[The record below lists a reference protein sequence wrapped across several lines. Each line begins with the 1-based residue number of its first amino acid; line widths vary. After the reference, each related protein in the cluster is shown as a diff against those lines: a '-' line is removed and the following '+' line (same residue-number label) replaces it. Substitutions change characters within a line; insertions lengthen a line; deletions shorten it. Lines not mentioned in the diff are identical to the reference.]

1 MNKKDIREAAS
12 ILPLIENYLKEQF
25 SQNAP
30 DKLWENN
37 FIKRQ
42 IEKRKQGEPF
52 TLQDHIRAM
61 VYSMLSSAAAWN
73 RVASETNERGEII
86 KIDTIFF
93 DYDVDKLK
101 TASPEQLCEK
111 IRQIKCRTPYI
122 RNKMKA
128 LLENINQF
136 VSWEQKYGSIDTY
149 YKKLIEID
157 RSMKTLISL
166 LSAAESIAKL
176 EQMYVALV
184 CEYLRNIGYD
194 IPKPDRHIRRILGSD
209 YLAFSNKKDVPAFE
223 AFDLIMKLAE
233 LTGKSPAEADYILW
247 AYCAN
252 GYGEICTKKNAKC
265 EICVAGR
272 HCNQYTK
279 SNTQRKERIQ
289 ICN

>member
-12 ILPLIENYLKEQF
+12 ILPLIENYLREQF

-37 FIKRQ
+37 FIKLQ
-42 IEKRKQGEPF
+42 IEKRKQGKPF

-101 TASPEQLCEK
+101 TAFPEQLCEK

-122 RNKMKA
+122 WNKMKA

-149 YKKLIEID
+149 YKKLIETD

-166 LSAAESIAKL
+166 LSVAESIAKL
-176 EQMYVALV
+176 EQMNVALV

-209 YLAFSNKKDVPAFE
+209 YLAFSDKKDVPAFE
-223 AFDLIMKLAE
+223 AFDLIVKLAE

-252 GYGEICTKKNAKC
+252 GYGEICTKKNAKY

-279 SNTQRKERIQ
+279 
-289 ICN
+289 